1 MRFYKLKVI
10 ILTKGTDGSCV
21 LSRDCKSILGTP
33 KVKVASAVGA
43 GDYLSKTHIKSFDL
57 DRKSLVL
64 NDYQSKIRI
73 VT

>member
-1 MRFYKLKVI
+1 M
-10 ILTKGTDGSCV
+10 DS
-21 LSRDCKSILGTP
+21 
-33 KVKVASAVGA
+33 
-43 GDYLSKTHIKSFDL
+43 DYLSKTHIKSFDL